1 MSKFDLVP
9 FLQHLENGHFGVQ
22 DMSVVVVVVVVVVL
36 TTLIYKRLWYI
47 ITRYPKALGP

>member
-22 DMSVVVVVVVVVVL
+22 DMSVVVVVVVVVHHDLSVL
-36 TTLIYKRLWYI
+36 TTFY
-47 ITRYPKALGP
+47 TSDFGTS

>member
-22 DMSVVVVVVVVVVL
+22 DMFVVVVVL
-36 TTLIYKRLWYI
+36 VVLVLVLVLTTFY
-47 ITRYPKALGP
+47 TSDFGTS

>member
-22 DMSVVVVVVVVVVL
+22 DMFVVLVLVVLVLVVL
-36 TTLIYKRLWYI
+36 TTFY
-47 ITRYPKALGP
+47 TSDFGTS

>member
-22 DMSVVVVVVVVVVL
+22 DMSVVVVVVVVL

>member
-22 DMSVVVVVVVVVVL
+22 DMSVVVVVLVVL
-36 TTLIYKRLWYI
+36 TTFY
-47 ITRYPKALGP
+47 TSDFGTS

>member
-22 DMSVVVVVVVVVVL
+22 DMSVVVLVLVLVL
-36 TTLIYKRLWYI
+36 TTFY
-47 ITRYPKALGP
+47 TSDFGTS